1 MNFDFVYLG
10 QTVLKYR
17 VPLEVFNYL
26 QKLYQV
32 QKKNLPKANK
42 QLVGKIKDEVSLFYG
57 GQDSEKMHRH
67 NFISQ
72 DILKWFYSTFKHYL
86 DWNKIYDYKMNIN
99 SIWGNEMKAH
109 EYNPVHIH
117 QGMLFTG
124 LSSVM
129 IMTLPKDTGV
139 EYSAESKP
147 MNGRL
152 QIIGASAGQFAKTD
166 YSPNMRVGDF
176 YIFPY
181 DMRHCVYPFNRTKEK
196 RRTLVCNV
204 DVNYNPVSSRTAGG
218 QLE

>member
-1 MNFDFVYLG
+1 MKFDFVYLG
-10 QTVLKYR
+10 QTVLKYQ

-86 DWNKIYDYKMNIN
+86 DWNKINEYNMNIN
-99 SIWGNEMKAH
+99 SIWVNEMKAH

-117 QGMLFTG
+117 QGMLYTG

-129 IMTLPKDTGV
+129 IMNLPKDTGV

-152 QIIGASAGQFAKTD
+152 QIIGAANGQFSKTD

-204 DVNYNPVSSRTAGG
+204 DVDYNPVSSRTAGG